1 MYRNRNTWRT
11 KTRPAK
17 YKLHRIEYMLNCF
30 DWVLVEIYAYL
41 DHVFYHSSCSRSSP
55 ELDPATLPL
64 LSFHSY
70 PDD

>member
-11 KTRPAK
+11 KTRTNYIA
-17 YKLHRIEYMLNCF
+17 LNMLNCF
-30 DWVLVEIYAYL
+30 DWVLAEIYAYL

-55 ELDPATLPL
+55 ELDHATLPL